1 MPLKARR
8 GRSSSKARQE
18 PPGSSS
24 AVRKRILD
32 AARELFVREGYE
44 TVSMRRIAKKIRY
57 SPTTIY
63 LYFRDK
69 AEIFDCLCDELYEKL
84 TELPAMM
91 AAFGGDPLAFLR
103 RLLRAY
109 VEFGLANPNQY
120 RVAFLL
126 TSRTPLRAQDI
137 FPTNS
142 KPLEAYNLSRQAVQ
156 ACIRKKLFRK
166 LNVDAVCQ
174 SLWAAVHGLTS
185 LLILFPTF
193 PWVRRDQLIEVT
205 IETMLRGLMAPE
217 ASGKES
223 GT

>member
-1 MPLKARR
+1 MPSKAAPRKT
-8 GRSSSKARQE
+8 SSKLAQE
-18 PPGSSS
+18 RPGSSS
-24 AVRKRILD
+24 AIRQRILD

-44 TVSMRRIAKKIRY
+44 AVSMRRIAKKIRY

-69 AEIFDCLCDELYEKL
+69 AEIFDCLCDELYAKL
-84 TELPAMM
+84 TELPAMV
-91 AAFGGDPLAFLR
+91 AAFGKDPLAFLH

-126 TSRTPLRAQDI
+126 TSRSRLRVEDI

-142 KPLEAYNLSRQAVQ
+142 KPLQAYNLSRQAVR

-166 LNVDAVCQ
+166 LDVDAVCQ

-193 PWVRRDQLIEVT
+193 PWVRRDQLIETT

-217 ASGKES
+217 ALGNK
-223 GT
+223 